1 MLDSSTTWMARWHT
15 PSFLRSHFKIHC
27 ISLCMYVY
35 FIFQPSSTHE
45 TYRFKYNMRDLRD
58 SLLQSHLHQDSHQD
72 FLLCS
77 LRVEMSRTQ
86 IDWFCIAS
94 QFPDA
99 LLHRRWLTTWSHS
112 QWLLCT
118 TEPAQ
123 CTTNHAIKTIWT
135 FPNYLLQQSIAI
147 SSNLQSTAIHAP
159 STPFPFS
166 H

>member
-1 MLDSSTTWMARWHT
+1 MLDSSTNWMAGWHT

-45 TYRFKYNMRDLRD
+45 TYRFEYNMGDLRD

-94 QFPDA
+94 PIP
-99 LLHRRWLTTWSHS
+99 RRAFAQKMANHLVTLSMATLYNRACTMYYKSRHQKGFEPS
-112 QWLLCT
+112 Q
-118 TEPAQ
+118 
-123 CTTNHAIKTIWT
+123 IT
-135 FPNYLLQQSIAI
+135 FY
-147 SSNLQSTAIHAP
+147 SNL
-159 STPFPFS
+159 
-166 H
+166 